1 MRLPLASW
9 ALSWPPRGGGLAPTP
24 CRAGSAVTSAAADA
38 ARAEVGVWAGLAGA
52 GLPEVS
58 EADVV
63 RFHDPRAD
71 LERRARQ
78 WGYPLGAG
86 DLADLC
92 RFAAALALAE
102 ADAWE
107 ADEPHVATRAFEDRR
122 FLLGDRIVHW
132 AVPWLDAIGAVDA
145 RDALLDL
152 GDRLRPAPRLT
163 GREGSVPPGHDEY
176 GPLSPDLPLS
186 DLVASL
192 WSGLVDGGA
201 DPRRY
206 EEAARRWERLGAERL
221 GTAALWHALA
231 GRAAS
236 TASRLAA
243 TPLPN
248 RSAP

>member
-1 MRLPLASW
+1 M
-9 ALSWPPRGGGLAPTP
+9 
-24 CRAGSAVTSAAADA
+24 TSAAADA
-38 ARAEVGVWAGLAGA
+38 ARAEAEVWAGLAGA
-52 GLPEVS
+52 GLPEVT

-63 RFHDPRAD
+63 RFHDPGAD
-71 LERRARQ
+71 LERRARL

-92 RFAAALALAE
+92 RFGAALALAE
-102 ADAWE
+102 ADAWD
-107 ADEPHVATRAFEDRR
+107 ADEPHIATRAYEDRR

-132 AVPWLDAIGAVDA
+132 AVPCLDAAGAATA

-176 GPLSPDLPLS
+176 GPLAPEVPL
-186 DLVASL
+186 DEMLGSL

-206 EEAARRWERLGAERL
+206 EEAAARWERLAEERP

-236 TASRLAA
+236 TAARLAS
-243 TPLPN
+243 TPRPN